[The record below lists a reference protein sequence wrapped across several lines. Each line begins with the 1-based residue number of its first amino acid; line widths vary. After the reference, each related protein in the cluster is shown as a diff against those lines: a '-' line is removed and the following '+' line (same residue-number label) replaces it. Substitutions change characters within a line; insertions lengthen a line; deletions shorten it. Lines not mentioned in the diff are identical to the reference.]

1 VQDEANVRSLD
12 AQRARTA
19 VRRLRRAVLDGD
31 WPEMEKLVPRA
42 IAGAREQKVFLY
54 AAYRL
59 QFLELL
65 DGGEQHK
72 AFTQLTKRL
81 KPLESC
87 APSPAEFRDLCYLL
101 TCRSVHEVVRDWEGA
116 AAARE
121 SLLLQHEV
129 LLELQQ
135 PEAAEEGE
143 ALLGAVL
150 PRARLLQLL
159 QQAAEWQV
167 ESARRRV
174 IRSNASAPSA
184 SAASAATTA
193 ASAASAVAPADTSAA
208 PSSAATSSAATSA
221 ATPAATSAATTA
233 RAPFG
238 GAESPPHLS
247 SLLCDYALPLL
258 PNRARLCLRGH
269 SGGVKSVA
277 WLQVG
282 GGGGGGGGE
291 MQLAVATNSEQVR
304 LFDLADM
311 GCRLLLGHADI
322 VLALDASAGGGLIA
336 SASKDATVR
345 LWDPATAQCVG
356 RCVGHM
362 DAVGAVGFGGK
373 TGGRLAAGAA
383 DGPPLPATL
392 LSASKDKTLKKWD
405 LSPLLAGGGGG
416 KKTKKKDPTAA
427 SGEEAPTLSCLATV
441 RAHPKEVN
449 ALAVAPNDR
458 LAITGSQDRSL
469 KANTDDPR
477 VPESARDCARLR
489 EIARDYASLCEITC
503 DSHLP

>member
-291 MQLAVATNSEQVR
+291 MLVSGSN
-304 LFDLADM
+304 
-311 GCRLLLGHADI
+311 
-322 VLALDASAGGGLIA
+322 
-336 SASKDATVR
+336 DATVR
-345 LWDPATAQCVG
+345 LWKAEPP
-356 RCVGHM
+356 
-362 DAVGAVGFGGK
+362 AVGPLAV
-373 TGGRLAAGAA
+373 AAGGSDARESAGVSEAA
-383 DGPPLPATL
+383 AASAGECGWAGPVCVLQHPSRVWAVATRGG
-392 LSASKDKTLKKWD
+392 AGGGV
-405 LSPLLAGGGGG
+405 PLLASACSDGR
-416 KKTKKKDPTAA
+416 
-427 SGEEAPTLSCLATV
+427 V
-441 RAHPKEVN
+441 RLWDARD
-449 ALAVAPNDR
+449 AVASYAAGGVAGSAGVGAGLR
-458 LAITGSQDRSL
+458 LGSHEGDAYTVGLHPSEAEL
-469 KANTDDPR
+469 G
-477 VPESARDCARLR
+477 
-489 EIARDYASLCEITC
+489 
-503 DSHLP
+503 